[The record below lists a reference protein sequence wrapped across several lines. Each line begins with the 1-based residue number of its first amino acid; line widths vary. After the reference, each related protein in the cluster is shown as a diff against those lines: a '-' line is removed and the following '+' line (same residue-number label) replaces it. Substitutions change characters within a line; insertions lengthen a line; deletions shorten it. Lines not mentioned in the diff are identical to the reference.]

1 MIGIRSSLDISH
13 YSFMIEWIEGVIV
26 WIFGGVACR
35 GVWRRDGGQDI
46 CGLRGS
52 EELISVSLGM
62 VPRR

>member
-1 MIGIRSSLDISH
+1 
-13 YSFMIEWIEGVIV
+13 MIEWIEGVIV